1 MAITNRPCKLAAI
14 SWRFRCDLSLQN
26 RGDFEHVRIL
36 RLFIGDF
43 FSLREAK
50 TYFGVHPSVVCH
62 KHGGRCLQH
71 DLKKVAKKKGK
82 AQVVIRTVNVVI
94 LRCCFAEDG
103 TDLFIS
109 ACCTCSTLIFRP
121 STNQILICGVIAAIC
136 LRRC

>member
-1 MAITNRPCKLAAI
+1 MAISRRFVATKSPRFRTCSNFEAI
-14 SWRFRCDLSLQN
+14 YWRFFQFESHKNLLWCSPECSLSQTWRTLLIT
-26 RGDFEHVRIL
+26 RPR
-36 RLFIGDF
+36 
-43 FSLREAK
+43 K
-50 TYFGVHPSVVCH
+50 
-62 KHGGRCLQH
+62 GRQ
-71 DLKKVAKKKGK
+71 KKEK

-136 LRRC
+136 LRGC